1 MVIRSLLGACG
12 LLLGQDPAT
21 LVSSRAGADF
31 ELSADPFAKAWRK
44 APSVATSSERWGKP
58 VAGART
64 EIRSRWTA
72 SSLYFLFISQYESLH
87 RQPNAPLDR
96 DSWGMWDYD
105 VAEVFIGDDLE
116 RIHLYKEF
124 EVSPWGEWIDL
135 DVDKTRKGKEVDAAW
150 NSGFRHRTRI
160 DEKRKIWYC
169 EMQIPWNA
177 IKRQPPKRGDELR
190 LNLYRIE
197 GAGENR
203 KYIAWR
209 PVNSPSY
216 HTPEAFGRLR
226 LR

>member
-1 MVIRSLLGACG
+1 MIRTLFAACSISLIAADSST
-12 LLLGQDPAT
+12 LL
-21 LVSSRAGADF
+21 SSHIARDF
-31 ELSADPFAKAWRK
+31 DLTANPSAKQWRK
-44 APSVATSSERWGKP
+44 APSVVTSNERWGKP
-58 VAGART
+58 VPGART
-64 EIRSRWTA
+64 EIRSRW
-72 SSLYFLFISQYESLH
+72 SDGNLYFLFISQYETLH

-135 DVDKTRKGKEVDAAW
+135 DVDKKREGKMVDADW
-150 NSGFRHRTRI
+150 NSGFKIRTRI
-160 DEKRKIWYC
+160 DEKKKMWYC
-169 EMQIPWNA
+169 EMQIPWRA
-177 IKRQPPKRGDELR
+177 VKRQPAKAGEELR

-197 GAGENR
+197 GAGESR

-209 PVNSPSY
+209 PVNAPSY

-226 LR
+226 LQ